1 MDYQE
6 LKKKLAPWKPVHALE
21 SALPRHF
28 RSGTKTILL
37 FLLSVVLAATL
48 AASFG
53 LLPVASSKLAGLGL
67 VLFSFWLIFSLLNC
81 FYYSYYFKRSKE
93 TGRFAFELALVV
105 FGSPKDDITFGFVS
119 SNLGR
124 EILWRCG
131 IDRRSQK
138 DFLSSRK
145 FRLSDDKFRLPE
157 DRSIFSAYLKG
168 LWVSDAEFK
177 NLMLIRHVTEEE
189 FLGAGTWTA
198 SVMFDVLK
206 LKRWWDKENLL
217 RTDSLGRDWSYGTSY
232 SLMKYARPLRMSGS
246 IVDEGYHA
254 EEAKLLDV
262 ILARSREANALIVG
276 EYGVG
281 KMEVLEELHRLVQ
294 KGESSDMLKGKQFWV
309 FEVSLLSA
317 ATSDGQ
323 VFERE
328 LIKVLKESER
338 AGNII
343 FVIPNLS
350 VFLDAGNSYGIS
362 VLSLLTPFLSSSDMQ
377 IVGISNTDE
386 YQRRLEPL
394 GDIKQHFEKLTVQ
407 PAEENILV
415 KMLESEVIHLE
426 NQVGVIIS
434 YPAVSEAV
442 TAAKRY
448 FVDRPVADAAT
459 DLLVESA
466 AKAKEDKDFIV
477 DKEDVLSAV
486 KSKTGIPTGEVKK
499 EEKDKLLNLETL
511 LQERIVGQNEAV
523 SAVSDAI
530 RRARSGIGNPLR
542 PAGSF
547 LFLGPTGVGKT
558 ETAKALGEIFFGETS
573 KMLRLD
579 MSEYNAPDSLN
590 RLIGSSETNT
600 PGTLVT
606 LLRENPY
613 GVLLLDEFE
622 KTDSRVL
629 DLLLQVIDEGIF
641 SDMRGEKVSARNV
654 IIVATSNAASDI
666 IFRYL
671 ESGKDL
677 SAVHDTVIDE
687 IINRGIFKPELLNR
701 FDGVVLFHPLD
712 EKALR
717 EVSSRLLS
725 HLIKR
730 LKEKGVTLKISDS
743 LISFLTKKG
752 MDPKFGARP
761 LNRVIQETVEQ
772 AIAKKMISG
781 EISSG
786 SEIELTENDLGQT

>member
-1 MDYQE
+1 MDYKE
-6 LKKKLAPWKPVHALE
+6 LKKRLTPWRPVYALE

-28 RSGTKTILL
+28 RRIAKTVLFFSSLALL
-37 FLLSVVLAATL
+37 AAAITAFFGLWPVAYGKLVGLCLIFFSLWLAFFLLD
-48 AASFG
+48 
-53 LLPVASSKLAGLGL
+53 
-67 VLFSFWLIFSLLNC
+67 C

-93 TGRFAFELALVV
+93 AGRFAFELALIV
-105 FGSPKDDITFGFVS
+105 FGSPRNDVTYGFFS
-119 SNLGR
+119 SNLGQ

-131 IDRRSQK
+131 IDRKSQMN
-138 DFLSSRK
+138 FLANRK
-145 FRLSDDKFRLPE
+145 ARVSEDQFKLSK
-157 DRSIFSAYLKG
+157 DRSVFSAYLQG
-168 LWVSDAEFK
+168 LWVSDTEFK
-177 NLMLIRHVTEEE
+177 DFILAHHVTEEE

-198 SVMFDVLK
+198 AVMFDVLK

-217 RTDSLGRDWSYGTSY
+217 KTDSLGRDWSYGTSY

-262 ILARSREANALIVG
+262 ILARSREANALLVG
-276 EYGVG
+276 EDGVG

-323 VFERE
+323 IFERE

-350 VFLDAGNSYGIS
+350 IFLAAGNSYGLS
-362 VLSLLTPFLSSSDMQ
+362 VLSLITPFLSSSEMQ

-407 PAEENILV
+407 PADENILV

-426 NQVGVIIS
+426 NQVGVTIS

-486 KSKTGIPTGEVKK
+486 KSKTGIPTGAVKK
-499 EEKDKLLNLETL
+499 EEKDKLLNLEAL
-511 LQERIVGQNEAV
+511 LQKRIVGQSEAV
-523 SAVSDAI
+523 KAVSDAI

-558 ETAKALGEIFFGETS
+558 ETAKALGEVFFGEAS

-579 MSEYNAPDSLN
+579 MSEYNASDSLN

-622 KTDSRVL
+622 KTDSGVL
-629 DLLLQVIDEGIF
+629 DLFLQIIDEGIF

-654 IIVATSNAASDI
+654 IIVATSNAGSDI
-666 IFRYL
+666 IFEYL
-671 ESGKDL
+671 QSGKDL
-677 SAVHDTVIDE
+677 SAARDTVINE

-725 HLIKR
+725 HLVKR
-730 LKEKGVTLKISDS
+730 LKEKGVTLKVSDS
-743 LISFLTKKG
+743 LISFLVKKG

-761 LNRVIQETVEQ
+761 LNRAIQETVEQ

-781 EISSG
+781 EIDSG
-786 SEIELTENDLGQT
+786 SEIELSENDLGQA

>member
-1 MDYQE
+1 MDYKE
-6 LKKKLAPWKPVHALE
+6 LKKSLAPWKPVYALE
-21 SALPRHF
+21 FALPRRF
-28 RSGTKTILL
+28 RRVAKTVL
-37 FLLSVVLAATL
+37 FPLSLIVLAA
-48 AASFG
+48 AMASFFS
-53 LLPVASSKLAGLGL
+53 LLPVTYGKLVGLC
-67 VLFSFWLIFSLLNC
+67 LIFFSLWLVFFLLDC

-93 TGRFAFELALVV
+93 AGRFAFELALII
-105 FGSPKDDITFGFVS
+105 FGSPRNDVTYGFFS
-119 SNLGR
+119 SNLGQ

-131 IDRRSQK
+131 IDRKSQVNFLANRKAMLSENQFKLSKNRSV
-138 DFLSSRK
+138 FN
-145 FRLSDDKFRLPE
+145 
-157 DRSIFSAYLKG
+157 AYLRG
-168 LWVSDAEFK
+168 LWGSDAEFK
-177 NLMLIRHVTEEE
+177 DFILTHYVTEEE

-198 SVMFDVLK
+198 SIMFDALK

-217 RTDSLGRDWSYGTSY
+217 KTDSLGRDWSYGMSY

-262 ILARSREANALIVG
+262 VLGRSREANALLVG
-276 EYGVG
+276 EDGVG
-281 KMEVLEELHRLVQ
+281 KMEVLEELHRLIQ
-294 KGESSDMLKGKQFWV
+294 KGESSDVLKGKQFWV
-309 FEVSLLSA
+309 FEISLLSA

-323 VFERE
+323 IFERE

-350 VFLDAGNSYGIS
+350 VFLNTGNSYGIS
-362 VLSLLTPFLSSSDMQ
+362 TLSLLTPFLSSSEMQ
-377 IVGISNTDE
+377 IVGISSTDE
-386 YQRRLEPL
+386 YQRLLEPL

-407 PAEENILV
+407 PVDENILV

-426 NQVGVIIS
+426 NQVGITIS

-442 TAAKRY
+442 VAAKRY
-448 FVDRPVADAAT
+448 FVNKPVADAT
-459 DLLVESA
+459 IDLLVESV
-466 AKAKEDKDFIV
+466 AKAKKDKDLIV

-499 EEKDKLLNLETL
+499 DEKDRLLNLETL
-511 LQERIVGQNEAV
+511 LQERIVGQSEAV
-523 SAVSDAI
+523 SMVSNAI

-590 RLIGSSETNT
+590 RLIGSFETNT

-629 DLLLQVIDEGIF
+629 DLFLQVIDEGIF

-654 IIVATSNAASDI
+654 IIVATSNAGSDLS
-666 IFRYL
+666 L
-671 ESGKDL
+671 EYVKAGKDL
-677 SAVHDTVIDE
+677 SAARDTVINE
-687 IINRGIFKPELLNR
+687 IISRGTFKPELLNR

-712 EKALR
+712 EAALR
-717 EVSSRLLS
+717 EVSKRLLA
-725 HLIKR
+725 HLVLR
-730 LKEKGVTLKISDS
+730 LKEKGITLKVSDS
-743 LISFLTKKG
+743 LISFLAKKG

-761 LNRVIQETVEQ
+761 LNRAIQETVEQ

-781 EISSG
+781 EISTG
-786 SEIELTENDLGQT
+786 SEVEVTENDLGQN

>member
-276 EYGVG
+276 EDGVG

-558 ETAKALGEIFFGETS
+558 ETAKALGEVFFGKAS

-629 DLLLQVIDEGIF
+629 DLFLQVIDEGIF

-654 IIVATSNAASDI
+654 IIVATSNAGSDI
-666 IFRYL
+666 IFEYL
-671 ESGKDL
+671 QSGKDL
-677 SAVHDTVIDE
+677 SAARDTVINE
-687 IINRGIFKPELLNR
+687 IISRGTFKPELLNR

-712 EKALR
+712 EAALR
-717 EVSSRLLS
+717 EVSKRLLA
-725 HLIKR
+725 HLVIR
-730 LKEKGVTLKISDS
+730 LKEKGITLKVSDS
-743 LISFLTKKG
+743 LISFLAKKG

-761 LNRVIQETVEQ
+761 LNRAIQETVEQ

-781 EISSG
+781 EVSSG
-786 SEIELTENDLGQT
+786 SEIELTENDLGQN